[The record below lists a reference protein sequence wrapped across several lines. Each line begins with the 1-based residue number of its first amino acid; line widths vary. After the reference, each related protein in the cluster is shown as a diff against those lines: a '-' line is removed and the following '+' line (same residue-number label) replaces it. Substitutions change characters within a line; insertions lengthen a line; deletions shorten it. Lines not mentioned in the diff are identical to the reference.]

1 MPVAC
6 TIDSYMT
13 GAHHDFTRTLPVVTP
28 PASVYLPLVA
38 GGNSSYVD
46 PNWGAS
52 TITFTPAVYD
62 PLSSVITVTITAVNS
77 SGATQPEIVAGCM
90 FTGGTLLTVDPPP
103 ELVSSD
109 QGVGWVRDFAIDAA
123 HVFTATLDPN
133 GRENVV
139 VACTLDNFARHI
151 HYELGNTLPVVRQ

>member
-6 TIDSYMT
+6 TLDSYMT

-38 GGNSSYVD
+38 GGNSAYID

-62 PLSSVITVTITAVNS
+62 PQASVITATIKVVNS
-77 SGATQPEIVAGCM
+77 SGAPQPAILVGCN
-90 FTGGTLLTVDPPP
+90 FAGGTLLAVDPPP
-103 ELVSSD
+103 DLVSTD
-109 QGVGWVRDFAIDAA
+109 QGVGWVRDFAIDETR
-123 HVFTATLDPN
+123 VFTATLEPN
-133 GRENVV
+133 GQEDVI
-139 VACTLDNFARHI
+139 VACALDNFARHI
-151 HYELGNTLPVVRQ
+151 HYEFGRTLPVARR